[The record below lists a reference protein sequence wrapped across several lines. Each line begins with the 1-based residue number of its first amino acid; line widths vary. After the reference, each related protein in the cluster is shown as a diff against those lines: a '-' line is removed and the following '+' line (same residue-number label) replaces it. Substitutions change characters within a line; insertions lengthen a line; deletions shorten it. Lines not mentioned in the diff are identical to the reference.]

1 MKIKHLLLAAAAMV
15 FAVACN
21 EVPDEPVKPTPEV
34 QIGVMPMEV
43 SYVAAGGEQ
52 TVSVVAKGAWT
63 ATPDAEWIKVEPAS
77 GEAGNVSVKIYA
89 EKNAT
94 TEAREGKVVF
104 AVGEEKAEVAV
115 AQQAGE
121 PAGSDVWGIAGSHQ
135 GDTADTQWKPE
146 NAPEMGFADGY
157 YYQKGMELKAGHEFK
172 FVKDKAWTV
181 NRGYSG
187 GKPMTANYFY
197 AVEHNGQNIKIL
209 ADGTYDVYLNEE
221 ATVFYLME
229 AGKLPAE
236 AKDSSELAEAE
247 VPEADKGWRVVGTHN
262 EWKEKDG
269 TDYTM
274 TLEDGLYGYKG
285 LEFTAAGEFKFVQDR
300 NWSKTVG
307 VDNDAELAVNCFYAA
322 GGSNIKVAAGTYDL
336 YLSVSEDA
344 TKFYVMA
351 AGVAPSEAKDGAAG
365 AGVVASASI
374 TIREDEV
381 AEDYIA
387 FNVTTENVVAA
398 SYGVLETA
406 LVDDTIT
413 AEYILSEEGG
423 YALYEEELNSTVEL
437 GYRRGVTAGTEYT
450 IFLAYEDEEGAKAM
464 VTETVTTPGAA
475 AGGAYYVVAT
485 SVDIFYDDLYDEG
498 CVTFLGAEQDLVV
511 WLNAKPETNK
521 DYFFALEPNEVGVT
535 YVEVRT
541 HDTRETL
548 AEITGVDGYG
558 SFSIYAAG
566 VEGLYM
572 AMADF
577 GNEAGVS
584 AGAMYEGAIEGLG
597 GGAAGGTQ
605 EVTFAVAS
613 ATIAHADTD
622 YPGDNSIWELVLTSA
637 TGDTIGLVIETGYD
651 DAPCVPSGQYNVV
664 TNNELPGN
672 VGVWVYS
679 WFQIGNGYYSLYDP
693 EISFLGVETDY
704 PNSDMN
710 VFNGMFV
717 LMDYLTGNA
726 VKVYITTPNPVAI
739 YGSMETPKPSVFE
752 WAYDGN
758 LSATAFIDAEL
769 GESEIRIYNNDEGL
783 YASVVVNATDLINK
797 DFYFQEDAA
806 FGATEWITEAYV
818 KKADTHE
825 VVTNLIELEF
835 SIYENFFT
843 DDPGFYVGCYGD
855 TGDGGYIGVDYIGL
869 IDGLELPSAEA
880 AEKIFVV
887 SAATIE
893 RSEEYPDDASVW
905 YVELTSTTGDV
916 IGLTFDQVM
925 GDAPIFIGGPFE
937 TVGYINGETPLIDQA
952 LSWNEFGG
960 MWKASEGD
968 ALYIQMQP
976 MAEDY
981 SKVAYIFSGTLT
993 AIDNISGADTYY
1005 VTFQTDGQY
1014 VEVDYAF

>member
-77 GEAGNVSVKIYA
+77 GEAGTVSVKIYA
-89 EKNAT
+89 EKNET

-172 FVKDKAWTV
+172 FVKDKAWAV

-300 NWSKTVG
+300 NWSKSVG

-336 YLSVSEDA
+336 YLSEDA
-344 TKFYVMA
+344 TKFYVME

-423 YALYEEELNSTVEL
+423 YPLYEEELNSTVEL

-485 SVDIFYDDLYDEG
+485 SVDIFYDDLYGEG

-511 WLNAKPETNK
+511 WINAKPEANK

-541 HDTRETL
+541 HDTKETL

-558 SFSIYAAG
+558 SFSIYAAEA
-566 VEGLYM
+566 EGLYM
-572 AMADF
+572 AMAEF

-584 AGAMYEGAIEGLG
+584 AGATYEGAIEGLG

-605 EVTFAVAS
+605 DITFAVAS
-613 ATIAHADTD
+613 ATIAHVDTD

-651 DAPCVPSGQYNVV
+651 DAPCVVSGTYDV
-664 TNNELPGN
+664 TTAYDLAGN

-679 WFQIGNGYYSLYDP
+679 WFNIGGSYYSIMDP

-717 LMDYLTGNA
+717 VADGLTGKTANI
-726 VKVYITTPNPVAI
+726 YITTPTPVAI
-739 YGSMETPKPSVFE
+739 YGNGETTEAVNINWIMDE
-752 WAYDGN
+752 NVTAVAY
-758 LSATAFIDAEL
+758 IDEEF
-769 GESEIRIYNNDEGL
+769 GESEIHLKNAAENLQLSIYLNT
-783 YASVVVNATDLINK
+783 TDLIDK
-797 DFYFQEDAA
+797 DFYLQADAA
-806 FGATEWITEAYV
+806 FGATEWVTSANVRTMDGEVITNVSY
-818 KKADTHE
+818 
-825 VVTNLIELEF
+825 IEF
-835 SIYENFFT
+835 S
-843 DDPGFYVGCYGD
+843 FYSWEGEWYMCAYGD
-855 TGDGGYIGVDYIGL
+855 TGDGGEFALEYLGAVEGFEGSAGVTERYFIV
-869 IDGLELPSAEA
+869 ESATA
-880 AEKIFVV
+880 M
-887 SAATIE
+887 
-893 RSEEYPDDASVW
+893 RSEDYSDDDSVW
-905 YVELTSTTGDV
+905 YLELTSTTGDV
-916 IGLTFDQVM
+916 VGFTFDQVY
-925 GDAPIFIGGPFE
+925 GAAQDATYFVGGAFQVAP
-937 TVGYINGETPLIDQA
+937 YITGEMPCIDQA
-952 LSWNEFGG
+952 CSWNEFGG
-960 MWKASEGD
+960 MWKVSESDGLMIQFNDTGD
-968 ALYIQMQP
+968 PATCQ
-976 MAEDY
+976 
-981 SKVAYIFSGTLT
+981 YIFQGQLT
-993 AIDNISGADTYY
+993 AISAIDGKDTAI
-1005 VTFQTDGQY
+1005 VSFMTDGGFINIKY
-1014 VEVDYAF
+1014 LDGE